1 MNWKTKISREV
12 IPLPA
17 GAIFSLEIEELEN
30 LESTID
36 ELFLELEKSG
46 NPNLLEDLCPYF
58 GCVWPAARA
67 LTEYLGR
74 HNIEEKGALKVLE
87 VGCGLA
93 IPSLLLASTLKFSKM
108 TATDFHPEVPKFLE
122 RNLLRNKISRDRFSY
137 REMNWRSPPADFGRF
152 GVVIG
157 SDILYEKSHPE
168 DVAEALVRLVK
179 PSGRIIIA
187 DPQRPYLNTFVS
199 EMKARGF
206 SAKPQVYR
214 VANLPAPPKEILVFD
229 FQKIT

>member
-1 MNWKTKISREV
+1 MNWKTKISHEV
-12 IPLPA
+12 IPLPG
-17 GAIFSLEIEELEN
+17 GASFSLEIEVLEN

-36 ELFLELEKSG
+36 DLFLELEKTG
-46 NPNLLEDLCPYF
+46 NQNLLEDLCPYF

-67 LTEYLGR
+67 LTEYLGS
-74 HNIEEKGALKVLE
+74 HNIEESGAVRVLE

-93 IPSLLLASTLKFSKM
+93 IPSLLLASTLKFSKVI
-108 TATDFHPEVPKFLE
+108 ATDFHPEVPRFLE
-122 RNLLRNKISRDRFSY
+122 RNLARNKISHDRFQY
-137 REMNWRSPPADFGRF
+137 RELNWRNPPTDLGRF

-187 DPQRPYLNTFVS
+187 DPMRPYLESFVL

-206 SAKPQVYR
+206 SAKPQSYQ
-214 VANLPAPPKEILVFD
+214 VANLPAPPKETLVFD
-229 FQKIT
+229 FQKMT